1 MLLHPIDVAVD
12 STGQVYVSNEN
23 TGHILIYALAV
34 TTPTIPELIDIV
46 NGMGIKSSN
55 ALINPLQQICKDLG
69 MFLSKVDSYES
80 SGKLTLQQAEELR
93 QIGTAIKNEL
103 AC

>member
-1 MLLHPIDVAVD
+1 M
-12 STGQVYVSNEN
+12 
-23 TGHILIYALAV
+23 
-34 TTPTIPELIDIV
+34 TPTIPELIDIM

-69 MFLSKVDSYES
+69 MFLSKVDTYES

-93 QIGTAIKNEL
+93 QLGTALKNEL
-103 AC
+103 VC